1 MDDNNEIGVRTT
13 TSATV
18 ANERFS
24 RCLLQLK
31 NALSPSRINSG
42 YRSSSSSSSKDDQ
55 LSEII
60 RDGHELS
67 ELLSLAQS
75 SVEHVDRAQFDEFI
89 TSTLPKELFY

>member
-42 YRSSSSSSSKDDQ
+42 YRSSSSSSKDDQ